1 VAYQRN
7 LSINQNNVVNI
18 SGSNITLTGSLTGS
32 EFSGSRLQS
41 TIVSASVVSASQYFG
56 LNLTASVITGSELN
70 IDYIDFVGQPPPPDA
85 PAYQSGR
92 LYYNGTGSYIAG
104 TEIPNLNITLG
115 KQLVVRA
122 QNQSTTTTLTK
133 GKLVEITGSTSSD
146 IPRIITAS
154 WENDALS
161 ARTLGMV
168 MSDIAPASA
177 GYVILQGIL
186 EGLNTDSFEPGQM
199 LYLSSSGDVTN
210 IQPPAPFH
218 EVRIGQV
225 VRKNQ
230 NNGSV
235 FVRVQNGYELEELHD
250 VDLASVQNGDLLV
263 YQASPNAQW
272 VNSKTLTG
280 SYQLNG
286 NLNTVGSITASDL
299 NVTNDAVF
307 FGNITVNGT
316 ASIAQ
321 LNTVSQSSL
330 LVGDRYVTILS
341 GGVDHAGIN
350 GAGFLWGT
358 SSGPGET
365 TGALGEHA
373 HILYEA
379 LTDSLEIFPGLKV
392 TGNTSL
398 TGALGVTGHTTLATL
413 SGTTA
418 QFINLT
424 GALNGNATTATTATN
439 IAFTSENTAGTRYLA
454 FSAQTSG
461 NGAVRVDS
469 DLTYNPGTNTLT
481 VSNLTASTA
490 LSGTNI
496 FSTRVTGSQISG
508 SQITG
513 SMSGSY
519 LGSISGALG
528 QFTTITGSQIS
539 GSRITGSMSGSLLGT
554 ASFALD
560 SNNLGGIAAS
570 GYVTTA
576 TSQTISGV
584 KTFTGNNIFTAN
596 QFFNSSLITGSSTL
610 RLQTVSG
617 TIGVSGSNIIG
628 NTITGS
634 SISAST
640 YIGLPSATAAGSAG
654 QIQFNTGSNV
664 LGADSTFVWDNTN
677 KRLGV
682 GTASPTYKLDISAN
696 TAGGVANFSNAN
708 ASGYAAADFTLAGTQ
723 RFSTGYCGA
732 AQGLLQNNAYFYS
745 QNSDLMIMVQD
756 TSATS
761 QRPSVTFKSAE
772 TVFNDNAQNINF
784 RVESTSSQNML
795 LVDSALNR
803 VGINKTSPNS
813 TLDVNGSTIISG
825 NLTVTGSITEL
836 STRRIKTNIVSLND
850 ELTTISKLNPVSYTR
865 IDDGRREYG
874 FISEEVKEVYP
885 EFVVGEGINYPK
897 MVSILVSAVKELTE
911 KVENQSKEIE
921 LLKNKKKK
929 TIRGKK

>member
-1 VAYQRN
+1 MAYNKN
-7 LSINQNNVVNI
+7 LNIGPNNVVNI
-18 SGSNITLTGSLTGS
+18 SGSLITVTGSLTGS

-41 TIVSASVVSASQYFG
+41 TIVSASVVSASQYLG
-56 LNLTASVITGSELN
+56 LNLTASVMTGSELN

-92 LYYNGTGSYIAG
+92 LYYNGSGSYIAG
-104 TEIPNLNITLG
+104 TEVPDLNITLG
-115 KQLVVRA
+115 KQLVVRV
-122 QNQSTTTTLTK
+122 QNDSTTTALTK
-133 GKLVEITGSTSSD
+133 GKIVQITGSTSSD
-146 IPRIITAS
+146 LPRIITAS

-168 MSDIAPASA
+168 MSDIAPASI

-186 EGLNTDSFEPGQM
+186 EGLNTNGFQPGEM
-199 LYLSSSGDVTN
+199 LYLSSSGDLTN
-210 IQPPAPFH
+210 VKPPAPFH

-225 VRKNQ
+225 VRKQ
-230 NNGSV
+230 SINGSI

-250 VDLASVQNGDLLV
+250 VDLVSVQNGDLLV
-263 YQASPNAQW
+263 YQESPNAQW
-272 VNSKTLTG
+272 VNSKSLSG

-286 NLNTVGSITASDL
+286 NLNTVGSITTSDL
-299 NVTNDAVF
+299 SVTNDAVF

-424 GALNGNATTATTATN
+424 GALNGNATTATIATN

-469 DLTYNPGTNTLT
+469 DLTYNPGTNTLS

-813 TLDVNGSTIISG
+813 TLDVNGSTIVSG